1 MSGDARAKVKLSDGR
16 EVWRYVQVQYR
27 VVGIGRWISPGEA
40 EALLGNGIET
50 AGPAAIEKTEIQNLR
65 EKLLRVQSQIALDQE
80 GGAKATSAARLV
92 LNILREME
100 GDRDAQAEDR
110 PWFVLGR
117 ELAEKVL
124 ALVQEEQARPAS
136 LAEE

>member
-1 MSGDARAKVKLSDGR
+1 MSGDARAKIKLSDGR

-27 VVGIGRWISPGEA
+27 VVGTGRWISPGEA
-40 EALLGNGIET
+40 EALLVNSIET
-50 AGPAAIEKTEIQNLR
+50 DSPTAIEKIDIQNLR
-65 EKLLRVQSQIALDQE
+65 EKLLRVKSQIALDQE

-100 GDRDAQAEDR
+100 ADRDARVEDR

-117 ELAEKVL
+117 ELAEEVL
-124 ALVQEEQARPAS
+124 ALVREEQDRHAS
-136 LAEE
+136 QNEE